1 MGTIIGQAAT
11 GFGYTVDDASIFGA
25 LFIVGGIVGSVIFGV
40 WVENTRSY
48 KNAMVVIC
56 FLSTIFT
63 GANYLV
69 MPTQDLVPTCIV
81 CFLQGAAM
89 VPVMAVAFDFGV
101 ELSYPIGES
110 YSTGVI
116 ISTGQSF
123 GIIWTIISSVL
134 IDNQDGDE
142 DTSGLKTSFLIL
154 TISCAVGTFMCLF
167 IKQELKRYNIE
178 KMQEGLK

>member
-1 MGTIIGQAAT
+1 M
-11 GFGYTVDDASIFGA
+11 
-25 LFIVGGIVGSVIFGV
+25 GSVIFGV

-69 MPTQDLVPTCIV
+69 MPTQDLMPTCIV